1 MRRDRFAPSPTGRL
15 HLGHAFSALTVWD
28 SVRRHDGQ
36 FFLRIEDIDSERS
49 REEHVA
55 AIFEDLSW
63 LGIKWPLPV
72 MRQSQRRPVYEAAL
86 DHLCGLNVCY
96 PCKCTRRDIR
106 NVLSA
111 PQEAAGAGPPAPPS
125 QRVYPGTCRE
135 RSIRE
140 TGPNDALRL
149 DMTKAIGV
157 LGGPDALRRITYC
170 EDGQKYFGRY
180 CLDAGNLL
188 TSHGDIVLARRD
200 IGTSYHLSVV
210 IDDGEQRMTH
220 VTRGED
226 LFGATPLHRLLQ
238 ALLGI
243 DPPVWNHHRLIR
255 DEAGN
260 RLAKRNDATTLCA
273 LRRAGYSPAD
283 IRRMVGM

>member
-1 MRRDRFAPSPTGRL
+1 MRRDRFAPSPTGQL
-15 HLGHAFSALTVWD
+15 HLGHAFSALTAWD
-28 SVRRHDGQ
+28 SLHADDGQ
-36 FFLRIEDIDSERS
+36 FILRIEDIDSQRS
-49 REEHVA
+49 REEHVG

-63 LGIKWPLPV
+63 LGISWPLPV
-72 MRQSQRRPVYEAAL
+72 MRQSQRWHAYKAAL

-111 PQEAAGAGPPAPPS
+111 PQEAAGAGLPAPAS
-125 QRVYPGTCRE
+125 QKVYPGTCRE

-140 TGPNDALRL
+140 TGPYDAIRL
-149 DMTKAIGV
+149 NMAKAIGV
-157 LGGPDALRRITYC
+157 LGGANALRQIIYC
-170 EDGQKYFGRY
+170 DDGDRYPGRY
-180 CLDAGNLL
+180 CLDADNLL
-188 TSHGDIVLARRD
+188 TSHGDIVLARKD

-210 IDDGEQRMTH
+210 IDDGAQGMTH

-243 DPPVWNHHRLIR
+243 EPPVWKHHRLIR
-255 DEAGN
+255 DDAGN
-260 RLAKRNDATTLCA
+260 RLAKRNDATTLRA
-273 LRRAGYSPAD
+273 LRRAGHSPAD